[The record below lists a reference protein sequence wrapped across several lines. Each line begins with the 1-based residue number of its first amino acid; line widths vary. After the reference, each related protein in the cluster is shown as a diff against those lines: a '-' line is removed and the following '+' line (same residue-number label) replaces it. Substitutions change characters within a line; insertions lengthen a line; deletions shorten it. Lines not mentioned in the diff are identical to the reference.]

1 MKNFSFIF
9 CLIFCWACNNDV
21 TSIGQ
26 DLINDDSY
34 VELVKYNIEN
44 SSTIKLDSFPT
55 STAKTGSELYNLIV
69 GAIEDPVTGF
79 TSAQPYFSLVPAG
92 GDPIN
97 MIHIFDSI
105 TFNIKYNGQI
115 WGDTTQIQTFRLHQL
130 TRLPILD
137 EQNDLLYN
145 TTVTPYNQT
154 PLGSYQILPHR
165 RNLDRF
171 CIRLDDALG
180 LELFDKVKYNDE
192 YITNPHYFVQY
203 FKGVTL
209 IPDNNNTCIFGF
221 AAATDSIS
229 IQLHFHDAA
238 NDKVYKFTPSA
249 AYSEYT
255 YEKLHNDAAG
265 TPYAALTKQTENLL
279 FYEAVRSDASYGQL
293 VTQGLSGYAIKMR
306 LPIAPAGDKYK
317 TIIKA
322 EIELRPQPASYKEIK
337 LPETIYLYQSNP
349 DNDLISVITKPDG
362 NAVTGT
368 LIREEN
374 RPEEERFVINITDYY
389 NTLCQS
395 NDADAKNYV
404 IVSVP
409 ADLMS
414 GSFNRLTVD
423 RIPVLNIYYARYE

>member
-1 MKNFSFIF
+1 MKNLVFIF
-9 CLIFCWACNNDV
+9 CLILCWACNNDV

-34 VELVKYNIEN
+34 VELVKFNIEN

-69 GAIEDPVTGF
+69 GTIEDPITGF
-79 TSAQPYFSLVPAG
+79 TATQPYFSLVPAG
-92 GDPIN
+92 GDPISI
-97 MIHIFDSI
+97 IHRFDSI

-115 WGDTTQIQTFRLHQL
+115 WGDTNQIQTFYLHQL
-130 TRLPILD
+130 TELPVLD

-145 TTVTPYNQT
+145 TTVTPYDAT
-154 PLGSYQILPHR
+154 PLGSYQILPHS
-165 RNLDRF
+165 RNLNRF
-171 CIRLDDALG
+171 CMRLDDSLG
-180 LELFDKVKYNDE
+180 LELFDKVKYNDV
-192 YITNPHYFVQY
+192 YITNNHYFVQY

-221 AAATDSIS
+221 SAAADSIS
-229 IQLHFHDAA
+229 IQLHFHDAE
-238 NDKVYKFTPSA
+238 NEKVYKFSPSV

-255 YEKLHNDAAG
+255 YERQHNDATG

-279 FYEAVRSDASYGQL
+279 FYEAARTDARYGQL

-317 TIIKA
+317 TIVKA
-322 EIELRPQPASYKEIK
+322 EIELRPQPSSYREIK
-337 LPETIYLYQSNP
+337 LPETINLYQSNS
-349 DNDLISVITKPDG
+349 DNDLISAITKPDG
-362 NAVTGT
+362 SAITGT

-395 NDADAKNYV
+395 NDADTKNYV
-404 IVSVP
+404 IISVP

-423 RIPVLNIYYARYE
+423 RIPVLNIYYASYE